1 MAVAAALASSLTPR
15 EKLPLR
21 RDSSSSVD
29 SDDSST
35 ASETPISYATD
46 PNRPKGEPTPRTT
59 KQKVDRRPPSTFV
72 SILPVSAVS
81 EVVTPE
87 CSLRRGALHSTSSLA
102 PR

>member
-1 MAVAAALASSLTPR
+1 MSVSAAIASTLGPR
-15 EKLPLR
+15 DKLPLR

-46 PNRPKGEPTPRTT
+46 PNRPKGQPTPRTT

-72 SILPVSAVS
+72 RLTLPLSIPQHSAF
-81 EVVTPE
+81 
-87 CSLRRGALHSTSSLA
+87 LD
-102 PR
+102 